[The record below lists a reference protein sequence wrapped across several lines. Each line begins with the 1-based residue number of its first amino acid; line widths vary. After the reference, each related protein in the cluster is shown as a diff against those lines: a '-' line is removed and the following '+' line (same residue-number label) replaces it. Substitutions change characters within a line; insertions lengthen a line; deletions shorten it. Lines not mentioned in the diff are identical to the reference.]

1 MKDGRRQFFDK
12 GSDALRI
19 RKGTRMWVCQKCRH
33 RQAVPQCQ
41 LDRKTTTTCCK
52 HCGGHLVPSKRAQ
65 AFLWKKGK
73 GKWHVKSLPLNPHKK
88 DLPSCPFCQQKILPG
103 PRYHL
108 GGLISCADCAGRGL
122 EQAQWKR
129 RQAQLKHQEEIE
141 KRREQRKKETRR
153 RKRDWPVPET
163 LFELAEWLG
172 VEKERQ
178 KWAERDAKEFAR
190 PFKRGR
196 DNVPEPCYGCLF
208 LSFEAKDEEGCVVR
222 AWCQKKLHVGGPFKG
237 GCPQFLSKE
246 ETKKFF
252 DHFEGRRT

>member
-1 MKDGRRQFFDK
+1 VKDGRRQFFDK
-12 GSDALRI
+12 GSNALRI
-19 RKGTRMWVCQKCRH
+19 RKGTRMWICQKCKH
-33 RQAVPQCQ
+33 RQATPECQ
-41 LDRKTTTTCCK
+41 LGRKTATTCCK
-52 HCGGHLVPSKRAQ
+52 HCGGHLVPSKRAHQ
-65 AFLWKKGK
+65 NLFSDQKIVRA
-73 GKWHVKSLPLNPHKK
+73 PLVVQIAPS
-88 DLPSCPFCQQKILPG
+88 SCPFCHQKIWPG

-178 KWAERDAKEFAR
+178 KWAERNAKEFAR

-196 DNVPEPCYGCLF
+196 ENAPEPCQSCVHLA
-208 LSFEAKDEEGCVVR
+208 FEPLDEEGCRIR
-222 AWCQKKLHVGGPFKG
+222 AWCLRKINIGT
-237 GCPQFLSKE
+237 KE
-246 ETKKFF
+246 C
-252 DHFEGRRT
+252 EGYL